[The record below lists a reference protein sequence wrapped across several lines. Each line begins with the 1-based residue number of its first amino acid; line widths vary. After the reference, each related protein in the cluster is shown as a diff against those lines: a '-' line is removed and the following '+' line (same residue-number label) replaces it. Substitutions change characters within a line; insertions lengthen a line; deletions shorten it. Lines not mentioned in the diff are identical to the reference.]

1 MAPTVSRYK
10 DTRFWAVR
18 DAGGELICVCVYKR
32 GAAEVVR
39 RLGLPAESDS
49 GSVLHDAPAEPV
61 NPPEISREPG
71 RALP

>member
-18 DAGGELICVCVYKR
+18 DDDGELICVCVYKR

-39 RLGLPAESDS
+39 RLGLPAAPAFTLRD
-49 GSVLHDAPAEPV
+49 VPAEPV
-61 NPPEISREPG
+61 NSPEISRKPV